1 MIRPA
6 SDPLTGLRDDLG
18 RLEAI
23 GRRRHLRPAAGL
35 DFSSNDY
42 LALAAGPRL
51 RETAMSA
58 LRDGMPTGA
67 GGSRLLRGNHAAHE
81 ALEVQA
87 AAFLGSEAALYLSSG
102 YAANIAVFAAL
113 PKLGDL
119 IVHDALVHASAH
131 DGMRLGRADRVSARN
146 NDVQA
151 FADRIAAYR
160 SAGKK
165 GTVWI
170 AVESLYSMDG
180 DRAPLDDL
188 MQLADSAGGV
198 LVVDEAHATGVFGC
212 GGRGLAHHLDGRANV
227 VTLRTFGKALGCE
240 GAIICGPQIV
250 KEALVN
256 RARSF
261 IFSTAS
267 SPLSARI
274 AGESLRILAE
284 EPHRR
289 TELHRLIAHASARLV
304 PLGAANSG
312 SQIIPLV
319 IGDDGAA
326 MRTAEQLQEA
336 GFDVRGIRPPTV
348 PDGAARL
355 RISIT
360 LNINAADIDSLANTL
375 EQIA

>member
-6 SDPLTGLRDDLG
+6 SDPLSGLRDDLG
-18 RLEAI
+18 RLDAI
-23 GRRRHLRPAAGL
+23 GRRRHLRPTAGL

-42 LALAAGPRL
+42 LALATGPRL
-51 RETAMSA
+51 REAALAA
-58 LRDGMPTGA
+58 LRDGAPTGS

-81 ALEVQA
+81 ALETEA
-87 AAFLGSEAALYLSSG
+87 AAFFGSEAALYLSSG

-113 PKLGDL
+113 PKPGDL

-131 DGMRLGRADRVSARN
+131 DGMRLGRAGRVSARH

-151 FADRIAAYR
+151 FADCVAAYR
-160 SAGKK
+160 QAGNL

-188 MQLADSAGGV
+188 MLLADSAGGV
-198 LVVDEAHATGVFGC
+198 LVVDEAHATGVHGC

-250 KEALVN
+250 KDALVN
-256 RARSF
+256 RARPF
-261 IFSTAS
+261 IFSTAP
-267 SPLSARI
+267 SPLSAQI
-274 AGESLRILAE
+274 AGESLKILVE

-289 TELHRLIAHASARLV
+289 ADLHRLIAHASERLV
-304 PLGAANSG
+304 PLGAKSSD
-312 SQIIPLV
+312 SQIIPLI
-319 IGDDGAA
+319 IGDDEAA

-348 PDGAARL
+348 PDGEARL

-360 LNINAADIDSLANTL
+360 LNITAADIDSLAGTL